1 LNPQIVG
8 INFYDMNGYGNYN
21 AMIAEL
27 RHQFSRQFLA
37 DAQFSWAKSMDTA
50 SSPFDKHPFPYDPGL
65 DYGRSDYNVGKA
77 FKIYA
82 LWQPRFFHGDGIVE
96 KFAGGWSIGG
106 IFNLHS
112 GFPWSPL
119 VSVTGGSLY
128 CGTCSY
134 TTLYPAAYL
143 GGAGT
148 DTSNDQFKTG
158 SNYPNGGRAYF
169 SVPSYTAYSGSN
181 FGSVLPQTGLRRNSL
196 TGPRYKD
203 VDMTLAKSFGLPKA
217 PVLGEDAKIEFRLDA
232 YNLFNNLNSN
242 PTSIST
248 NIAST
253 NFGQARSTL
262 NGRVVTLGA
271 RFHF

>member
-1 LNPQIVG
+1 
-8 INFYDMNGYGNYN
+8 
-21 AMIAEL
+21 
-27 RHQFSRQFLA
+27 
-37 DAQFSWAKSMDTA
+37 
-50 SSPFDKHPFPYDPGL
+50 
-65 DYGRSDYNVGKA
+65 
-77 FKIYA
+77 
-82 LWQPRFFHGDGIVE
+82 LWQPRFFHSNGILE
-96 KFAGGWSIGG
+96 RIADGWSIGG

-119 VSVTGGSLY
+119 VSVTSVPGGSLY
-128 CGTCSY
+128 CGTCGY

-181 FGSVLPQTGLRRNSL
+181 YGSALPQIGLRRNWL

-203 VDMTLAKSFGLPKA
+203 LDLTLAKSFGLPKA
-217 PVLGEDAKIEFRLDA
+217 PVLGEEARIEFRLDA
-232 YNLFNNLNSN
+232 YNVFNNLNLN
-242 PTSIST
+242 PTNIST
-248 NIAST
+248 NIANA
-253 NFGQARSTL
+253 NFGQATTALS
-262 NGRVVTLGA
+262 GRVVTLGA